1 MRFPSG
7 HCPRNIRVMRLFWI
21 SITVVV
27 ILSTLPLSVLADPAQ
42 EFKIT
47 FRSKRTALGE
57 VFSEI
62 RRQTGFVVFYS
73 NDLFNDKEKISV
85 NFVEAGLDEVM
96 RSLLRGRSLGYR
108 ITDNFIIIIRS
119 IDKKKE
125 SKATVVNPA
134 LRAESD
140 SLPSRILKGKVSGK
154 EEDAPLGQVSVEN
167 LGDHKGVFTNGKGEF
182 TLHAQPGDSIRFSYV
197 GKAPRVVLFKGQSF
211 LSIELTNEEER
222 VLSEVI
228 VTGFQ
233 NIDKNKFAGAAAR
246 LKADEIK
253 LQGVADVSRMLEGR
267 AAGVSIQNVSGT
279 FGTAPKIRVRGA
291 TSING
296 DNKPL
301 WVVDGV
307 VLEDI
312 VNISND
318 QLSSGDPTTL
328 LGSAVAGLNAN
339 DIESFDI
346 LKDASATALYGARAM
361 NGVVVITT
369 KRGRAGK
376 VAVNYTGN
384 YSTQLKP
391 VYNNFNIMNSA
402 QQMSVL
408 AELERKG
415 ILSPNI
421 LDGADY
427 GVYGKMYDLMNG
439 ENGQFPLENTVEARK
454 AFLTRYAMANTDW
467 FDVLFRNNFV
477 QEHSLSI
484 SSGTEKSQSYF
495 STSFYGDDGWTI
507 ADRVNRYT
515 LNYRNNYKFNDRLS
529 AGFATVGSV
538 RQQRAPGALARNSNP
553 VEGKFDRDFDI
564 NPFSYAL
571 NTSRTITPYD
581 EAGNREYFRMNFA
594 PFNIISELENNYLD
608 LNLIDLRLQGDLSYR
623 ILKDLKYEFVGAV
636 RYVRSTREHMITEHA
651 NMAEAYRSAS
661 TSTIRRNNKFLYRNP
676 DDPEAQPEVVLPYG
690 GFYNRTEDMLQ
701 NYDFRNS
708 LTYSKIFKEKHTI
721 NILAGQQVKYADR
734 QNFSNT
740 GYGYQYENGGTPFT
754 DFRILK
760 QNIENNFPYYGMSRD
775 YDRFV
780 AFYASGNYSY
790 DLKYNLTS
798 TIRYDGSNRLGQS
811 KRARW
816 LPTWSVA
823 GSWNVDQE
831 AFMEAFPW
839 TDYLTLRASYGLTAS
854 MGPATNSSIVLKNI
868 NTRRPFLTEVESVI
882 QLANLENADL
892 TWEKLYTTNLGLD
905 AGLFKR
911 RLTMSL
917 DVYRRRSFDLISR
930 IKTSGIGGETPKAA
944 NYADME
950 SKGLE
955 LLLGGELIKQKHWGW
970 RLNCTFG
977 YNTTKITNAQN
988 NPLIFDLVLAEGGNR
1003 EGYPVRSLFSL
1014 NYKGLDHRTGKPT
1027 FTDQTGKISSDVY
1040 LQDDKIDYLVH
1051 EGPVDPTITG
1061 GVSNTFHYKGF
1072 SLNVF
1077 VTYQAGNRIRL
1088 YPAFQTRYSDM
1099 DAMPKEFTDRW
1110 IAPGDELYTDV
1121 PSILDAFSLSQLGGA
1136 YPYNNY
1142 NYSTQ
1147 RVAKGDFIRLKT
1159 VSLSWQ
1165 VQSNWVKKTGVNNLL
1180 LTAAATNPWLIYAD
1194 DKLKGQDPEFFNAG
1208 GVAQPIQ
1215 KQVTLSLKVGI

>member
-1 MRFPSG
+1 MSLPSG
-7 HCPRNIRVMRLFWI
+7 RCSHNIRVMKLFWPA
-21 SITVVV
+21 ITMVVV
-27 ILSTLPLSVLADPAQ
+27 LFTLPLSLLAVPKQ
-42 EFKIT
+42 EFKVT
-47 FRSKRTALGE
+47 LQAKRTELSR
-57 VFSEI
+57 VFNEI

-73 NDLFNDKEKISV
+73 NDLFDDKEKINV
-85 NFVEAGLDEVM
+85 NFIEAGLDDVM
-96 RSLLRGRSLGYR
+96 RSLLRGRALGYK
-108 ITDNFIIIIRS
+108 ITENFIIIIRA
-119 IDKKKE
+119 IDKRKDTRAIVTPPAI
-125 SKATVVNPA
+125 SSATDTLPA
-134 LRAESD
+134 YK
-140 SLPSRILKGKVSGK
+140 LKGKVTGK
-154 EEDAPLGQVSVEN
+154 EEDAPLGNVSVEN
-167 LGDHKGVFTNGKGEF
+167 LDDHKGVFTSGKGEF
-182 TLHAQPGDSIRFSYV
+182 AINAQPGDSIRFSYV
-197 GKAPRVVLFKGQSF
+197 GKSPKVIIYKGQAF
-211 LSIELTNEEER
+211 LPVELVNEEER

-339 DIESFDI
+339 DIETFDI

-369 KRGRAGK
+369 KRGKAGRLS
-376 VAVNYTGN
+376 VNYTGN

-391 VYNNFNIMNSA
+391 NYNDFNIMNSA

-408 AELERKG
+408 GELERKG

-421 LDGADY
+421 LDGADN

-439 ENGQFPLENTVEARK
+439 TNGNFPLENTAEARK

-477 QEHSLSI
+477 QEHSLSV

-495 STSFYGDDGWTI
+495 STSFYGDNGWTI
-507 ADRVNRYT
+507 ADKVNRYT
-515 LNYRNNYKFNDRLS
+515 LNYRNNYKFNERMS

-571 NTSRTITPYD
+571 NTSRTITPFD
-581 EAGNREYFRMNFA
+581 QNGNREYFRRNFA

-608 LNLIDLRLQGDLSYR
+608 LNLIDLRLQGDVSFK
-623 ILKDLKYEFVGAV
+623 IFKDLKYEFVGAF
-636 RYVRSTREHMITEHA
+636 RYVKSSREHQITEHA
-651 NMAEAYRSAS
+651 NMAEAYRAAG
-661 TSTIRRNNKFLYRNP
+661 TSTIRKNNKFLYRDP
-676 DDPEAQPEVVLPYG
+676 DDPEAQPVVVLPYG

-708 LTYSKIFKEKHTI
+708 LTWSKILKAKHTI

-734 QNFSNT
+734 QRFANT
-740 GYGYQYENGGTPFT
+740 GYGYQYDNGGTAFV
-754 DFRILK
+754 DYRILK
-760 QNIENNFPYYGMSRD
+760 QTIENNFPYYGMSRD

-780 AFYASGNYSY
+780 ALYASGNYSY
-790 DLKYNLTS
+790 DGKYNFTS

-811 KRARW
+811 KKARW

-823 GSWNVDQE
+823 GSWNVEQE
-831 AFMEAFPW
+831 AFMRDVHWA
-839 TDYLTLRASYGLTAS
+839 DYLTLRASYGLTAS

-868 NTRRPFLTEVESVI
+868 NTRRPYLSEVESVI

-892 TWEKLYTTNLGLD
+892 TWEKLYTTNLGVD
-905 AGLFKR
+905 AGFFKR

-917 DVYRRRSFDLISR
+917 DVYRRRSFDLISL

-950 SKGLE
+950 SKGME
-955 LLLGGELIKQKHWGW
+955 LLVGGEVIKQKNWGW
-970 RLNCTFG
+970 RVNATFG
-977 YNTTKITNAQN
+977 YNSTDITNARN
-988 NPLIFDLVLAEGGNR
+988 NPLIFDLVIAEGGNR
-1003 EGYPVRSLFSL
+1003 QGYPVRSLFSL
-1014 NYKGLDHRTGKPT
+1014 NYKGLDHQSGKPI
-1027 FTDQTGKISSDVY
+1027 FIDQTGKTSSDVY
-1040 LQDDKIDYLVH
+1040 LQDDNISNLVYN
-1051 EGPVDPTITG
+1051 GPVDPTITG
-1061 GVSNTFHYKGF
+1061 GLSNTFHYKSF

-1077 VTYQAGNRIRL
+1077 LTYQAGNRIRL
-1088 YPAFQTRYSDM
+1088 YPAFHSNYSDM
-1099 DAMPKEFTDRW
+1099 TAMPREFTDRW
-1110 IAPGDELYTDV
+1110 IMPGDEQYTSV
-1121 PSILDAFSLSQLGGA
+1121 PSILDAYYLAQLGGA

-1147 RVAKGDFIRLKT
+1147 RIAKGDFVRLKT
-1159 VSLSWQ
+1159 VSLTWQ
-1165 VQSNWVKKTGVNNLL
+1165 VQADWIKKTGISNLL
-1180 LTAAATNPWLIYAD
+1180 LTASAINPWLIYAD

-1215 KQVTLSLKVGI
+1215 KQITLSVKVGI